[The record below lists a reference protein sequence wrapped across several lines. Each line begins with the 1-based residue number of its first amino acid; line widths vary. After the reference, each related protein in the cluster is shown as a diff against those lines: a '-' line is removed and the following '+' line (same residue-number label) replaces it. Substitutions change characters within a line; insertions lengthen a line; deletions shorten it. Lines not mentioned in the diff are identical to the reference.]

1 MKVRIVCY
9 EDVDLWI
16 LGKFATKLRENLLAM
31 GTQADIAKVPDPT
44 ADINHH
50 IIYFDYD
57 GRKNSTDTVM
67 ITHLDSDW
75 KVDKVRAQLGNA
87 ELGICMSAETARMLE
102 SKGVPGDRLCHVLPA
117 HDGVMR
123 PRPINI
129 GLTSKIHGDG
139 RKREHLLPRLAS
151 GISSEDFRF
160 TIMGAGWEGIVDSLR
175 ALGFS
180 VEYHDAFDHELN
192 RRLVPQF
199 DHYLYLGLDEGAMGF
214 VDALAAGVPTIATP
228 QGYHLDAPGGL
239 VAPFTTFEELEEV
252 FRRLSDRRS
261 MLTESVKT
269 WTWRDYAA
277 KHLELWEYLL
287 AGRNRTGAS
296 RYRDGLNSLLGTR
309 STSGSALAAQ
319 NVVASR
325 HPQELFRG
333 SALRSKEPVVTP
345 PRAVLPS
352 QVGEYTMDGRASQ
365 ESWYLDESRPSGG
378 SMRFDAAG
386 IETLRER
393 IRRRELGSYGITDD
407 FLYQALDKFDLKG
420 LDVVVIGSEF
430 PWYESMCLEAGA
442 RSITTIEYRQ
452 VSCAYPGMTFLTPDE
467 FRRTPRVFDAA
478 LSISSFEHDG
488 LARYGDPLDPNADL
502 AAMQDMKALVKPG
515 GLLYLAVPMG
525 RDILVWNAHRI
536 YGRNRFPLLV
546 KGWTTLGWFGA
557 DETIYDHPTIG
568 SGEERNYI
576 QPVVVLRNDHPESR
590 VEVVDWKSLDR
601 VPEAS
606 RNRTDP
612 AAASRPRILV
622 VADVPGWIFDRH
634 AHKLQSELADEFD
647 IEIAYQGQDLDE
659 SRHDLVYALEWNLV
673 SPDRIRTRS
682 KWVAGIRSHIT
693 WQDLPAEVFKQAL
706 ARFSRVHVVSRRLES
721 LLSGY
726 HPRLGLL
733 THGIDLEHFLSS
745 PRQLGKA
752 GSLRIGWAGNRKSP
766 AKGFEQFID
775 PLGKIPGVELEF
787 CGYSD
792 HLLDFKEMR
801 AFYEDID
808 VYVCSSSTEGSNNS
822 LLEAAAMGCA
832 IVTTDVGT
840 VPEYLEDGVSALIV
854 DRTPESFR
862 NAVLR
867 LLEDPALVARLGSEA
882 SRSVKSFDWKL
893 KLRDHRRF
901 FHLALGE
908 AAGASSTPEESAA
921 DKAERL
927 LRDSLDYIG
936 KGELEM
942 ALALVSEGAR
952 LAPEKEGI
960 GRAEAGLREAIERRR
975 GSSPKVQELL
985 EVADRHL
992 AAKEY
997 EPCILALRLAEELA
1011 PDPRRIVEALAWVFV
1026 QKGDVQS
1033 AHAQYIKASQ
1043 LWPDDPGTHA
1053 NLAGLRIQMGLV
1065 ERAEPELRKVLRLAP
1080 HDAEAL
1086 VALSRIHRERGEES
1100 EADALISELRRHH
1113 PGHPAARESATPSE
1127 EDRASWNP
1135 TFSFCIITNGKRP
1148 EKLRDEIRSIREL
1161 EIPGVRILVG
1171 GEPPEGFS
1179 DPGVEIV
1186 AVVDAARNGRLGEMR
1201 NRLVERTDSD
1211 IVVVADDDMLFHP
1224 DFRDGIV
1231 SAGPDFD
1238 VLCPRLLNPNG
1249 SRYWDWAVFRG
1260 HGEEN
1265 HHLIPYG
1272 DSSPDVYVTGGLC
1285 VARRGVF
1292 EVAKWDEGR
1301 GFYQEEDIDFSAR
1314 LKKAG
1319 LRIGCAPGATVT
1331 HRDPR
1336 HVQWGREALD
1346 LRAVVGRAAQAWE
1359 AGEKEQARAALRL
1372 AHANLAGSGYP
1383 PELAVEVAR
1392 AIGDAE
1398 LLQELSSLPPLRL
1411 GFDGRTFSVPDSVVR
1426 GIGNYALHHLLAVL
1440 AARPGCDLTVLTD
1453 DHKPF
1458 PDAIRSRLQAAGAK
1472 FAPWSTRTAEDF
1484 DIFHASDPMHVHPE
1498 FAAPF
1503 HRFGSTRSSATFYDI
1518 IPMRVYEGRIAN
1530 WPGYLAR
1537 LDQMRACGTEL
1548 HCISEFTRRDLLSA
1562 TSFDPSKVRVVM
1574 AGFNGSESSRCWT
1587 REEGDAVLSRLGI
1600 DKPFFLHVGA
1610 VDPHKNFETALAA
1623 VQAISRT
1630 RPVQLVVAGR
1640 LANSLESVRQQVL
1653 RIGMRDVVFTDYL
1666 PREELELLYSRAVAT
1681 LFLSRYEGF
1690 GFPAL
1695 EAMANGCPL
1704 VCSDATSLPEVV
1716 GNAALLHAPDDLAG
1730 VVSSLERL
1738 LDDPGLRASLVSAG
1752 RRQARAF
1759 PWSSVA
1765 DRTWQAWDEL
1775 AKGPAPAPQ
1784 TAPPPAAVA
1793 WVSPV
1798 WDPSGYGD
1806 ESRAFVRHLA
1816 GTDLGL
1822 GLLAWGRHSES
1833 FRQAADSDDRSLFD
1847 GLMGRETASSPVAV
1861 LDMPGSALGRVP
1873 GAGHHVGRTTFETDG
1888 LPGDWIDRC
1897 DSMDELW
1904 VPSSFNLETFR
1915 RAGVRKPVLVVPEG
1929 VDTARFRPGTEPLS
1943 LPGPKRATTFLSV
1956 FEWTHRKGPDVLL
1969 RAWAMA
1975 FGPDEDVRLVL
1986 RTYPPN
1992 EIEGDPA
1999 AWVDAKI
2006 EETLREAGSS
2016 RDRCASIVAM
2026 ARQVPESDMPRLYAA
2041 ADVLVAPSRG
2051 EGWGRP
2057 HMEAMSSGVPV
2068 IATRWSGNLDFQ
2080 DDDNSWLVDTEG
2092 LEEIDAREEFP
2103 SYRGQKWA
2111 KPSADHLSRLL
2122 RAALDP
2128 DVRLAKGARA
2138 RQDMVERWDWS
2149 RIAPMAEARIRE
2161 ILDGIPAERSSLST
2175 GRSAGAAP
2183 VVHPFSVPKLLPALR
2198 GRIPIAMPAYNRDD
2212 YLQQVLA
2219 GLRSNVDLE
2228 RFFLVTGE
2236 EPDCPGTKAL
2246 FDSVDWMPVVRTI
2259 NPRRLGCRGNV
2270 LGTID
2275 RAFEF
2280 ADRAVVL
2287 EDDIVPA
2294 PDFLSYLLWGL
2305 DRFRDDQGVFDI
2317 AAYRRLSEEPPRGDA
2332 HLANR
2337 VSWFTPWGWATWKD
2351 RWTRFR
2357 DMVPIPADAPDSW
2370 GSWACRWSVE
2380 IAKLQEIR
2388 PLVGRAQNIGEV
2400 GTWVPNPEWHR
2411 DNQRTVH
2418 WMGSLGWPSIEPRAF
2433 RLDTEV
2439 EAGRVPPSPETTLP
2453 TFRWCGDL
2461 FNFSGYAGLARNA
2474 VAGLMDA
2481 GMPVTADP
2489 QRNDRNWFP
2498 GIPPAD
2504 RTRWTELLSRNPKT
2518 GVLVC
2523 CDVPRDATGRNQ
2535 VFDRMAAAN
2544 PGNPRRV
2551 GWTMFESDRLPAGWA
2566 DSLNRLDEVWV
2577 PSEFNRRTFSAAGV
2591 EPGRIHVV
2599 PGSVDPSRYG
2609 SGLPHPLPGGRK
2621 GTTFLSVFQWVRRKG
2636 WDVLLRAWADAFDP
2650 KADVRLVLRCH
2661 PSGNDASPMRERF
2674 RESLEELGLAESKM
2688 APIVLLDGFVPE
2700 SEMPSL
2706 FLASDVFVLPS
2717 RGEGWGLPYL
2727 EAMASGKPCIATAWG
2742 ASMDFLNEDNAWLA
2756 SPRDLVPVGE
2766 NACRENPYLSP
2777 DHRWADPD
2785 PAEVAQL
2792 LRRAASNIVER
2803 ERKGIQAR
2811 FEATTR
2817 WNPENTSSTI
2827 AARGRALLGLPE
2839 PASTRTFPPVRNA
2852 SGTKLSGTM
2861 EKVAAGLLAHRVEH
2875 ATTTAPEPEKPL
2887 SIRWEGSQF
2896 VHHSL
2901 ALVNRELCLRLAKRG
2916 HDLSLIPWEPDQF
2929 GPGDDPDL
2937 AILERLR
2944 KAPLEGPC
2952 QVHVRHQW
2960 PPLLERPEEGKWVVV
2975 QPWEFGSPPQ
2985 DWMPVFRDRIDALW
2999 VPSTYCRD
3007 LYARAGVPA
3016 DRIRVVPNGVDADR
3030 FRPGLQPLPGLEP
3043 DGRVTFLYVGGTI
3056 ARKGFDVLLN
3066 AWKNAFGPSD
3076 PVRLVVKAMG
3086 GETFYKGQ
3094 TGEAMVQELNASGTC
3109 APVVY
3114 VDQDLSLED
3123 LPRIYA
3129 SGDVLVHPYR
3139 GEGFGLPIAEAMSC
3153 GLPVVVT
3160 RGGASD
3166 DFCGDAES
3174 WGIPATRVDVPGGVV
3189 GPFRTVAAP
3198 WWLEPS
3204 AEKLAEILRTVAG
3217 DEVGRRSRGK
3227 AGRRRILSN
3236 WTWEHAADAVEAA
3249 LRDVAARPGVRR
3261 EGEGGKTPD
3270 APPPDAASAAE
3281 LLDLNRILFRAEAAA
3296 GRGEFGEAEV
3306 ATREAVEAHPDQP
3319 LAWLA
3324 RAMVL
3329 RGLRKFPSSIEA
3341 VRKSIAL
3348 QESPDALLES
3358 VLIHRLAGQDSQAK
3372 TSAKLLKERHGEW
3385 LAATRA
3391 LYATKG
3397 QPWPLDTPQKNG
3409 KKSNAPSPK
3418 GRK

>member
-9 EDVDLWI
+9 EDVELWI

-31 GTQADIAKVPDPT
+31 GIQADIAKVPDPT

-67 ITHLDSDW
+67 ITHLDSEW
-75 KVDKVRAQLGNA
+75 KIEKVRAQLRNA

-123 PRPINI
+123 PRAINI

-139 RKREHLLPRLAS
+139 RKREHLLPRLAG
-151 GISSEDFRF
+151 GISNEDFRF

-180 VEYHDAFDHELN
+180 VEYHDAFDFELN
-192 RRLVPQF
+192 KRLVPQF

-252 FRRLSDRRS
+252 FRRLSDRRR

-277 KHLELWEYLL
+277 KHLELWGYLL

-296 RYRDGLNSLLGTR
+296 RYRDGLNSLLGTM

-325 HPQELFRG
+325 HPRELFRG

-345 PRAVLPS
+345 PRAVRPS
-352 QVGEYTMDGRASQ
+352 LVGEYTMDGRASQ

-407 FLYQALDKFDLKG
+407 FLYHALDKFDLKG
-420 LDVVVIGSEF
+420 LDVVVMGSEF

-442 RSITTIEYRQ
+442 RSITTIEYRP

-590 VEVVDWKSLDR
+590 VEVGDWKSLDR
-601 VPEAS
+601 APEAS

-634 AHKLQSELADEFD
+634 AHKLQSELADEFEID
-647 IEIAYQGQDLDE
+647 IAYQGRELDE
-659 SRHDLVYALEWNLV
+659 GRHDLVYALEWNLV
-673 SPDRIRTRS
+673 PYDKIRTPS

-693 WQDLPAEVFKQAL
+693 WQGLHPQAFKQAL
-706 ARFSRVHVVSRRLES
+706 GRFSRVHVVSRRLES

-733 THGIDLEHFLSS
+733 THGIDLEHFHAS
-745 PRQLGKA
+745 PRQPGKA

-766 AKGFEQFID
+766 AKGFEQFIE
-775 PLGKIPGVELEF
+775 PLGRIPGVELEF

-792 HLLDFKEMR
+792 HLLDFGEMR
-801 AFYEDID
+801 AFYEGID

-840 VPEYLEDGVSALIV
+840 VPEYLEDGVSALVV

-882 SRSVKSFDWKL
+882 SRAVGPFDWKL
-893 KLRDHRRF
+893 KLQDHRRF
-901 FHLALGE
+901 FRLALAE
-908 AAGASSTPEESAA
+908 AGGGSSSPEEGPAER
-921 DKAERL
+921 AERL
-927 LRDSLDYIG
+927 LRDSMECIG
-936 KGELEM
+936 RGELEM

-952 LAPEKEGI
+952 LAPDKEGI
-960 GRAEAGLREAIERRR
+960 RRAESGLREAIERKR
-975 GSSPKVQELL
+975 GALSKVGELL
-985 EVADRHL
+985 AEADRHL
-992 AAKEY
+992 AAKDFD
-997 EPCILALRLAEELA
+997 PCILALRQAEELA
-1011 PDPRRIVEALAWVFV
+1011 PDPKRIVDALAWVFV
-1026 QKGDVQS
+1026 QKGDLQS

-1080 HDAEAL
+1080 HDADAL
-1086 VALSRIHRERGEES
+1086 AALSRIHRERREDG
-1100 EADALISELRRHH
+1100 EADALLSELGRHH
-1113 PGHPAARESATPSE
+1113 PGHPEARESATPSE
-1127 EDRASWNP
+1127 EDRATWNP

-1148 EKLRDEIRSIREL
+1148 EKLRDEIRSIRDL

-1186 AVVDAARNGRLGEMR
+1186 PVADAARNGRLGEMR

-1260 HGEEN
+1260 HGPEN

-1285 VARRGVF
+1285 VARRRVF

-1314 LKKAG
+1314 LKRAG
-1319 LRIGCAPGATVT
+1319 LRIGCAPDATVT
-1331 HRDPR
+1331 HCDPR
-1336 HVQWGREALD
+1336 HVQWGREALN
-1346 LRAVVGRAAQAWE
+1346 LQAVVGRAAQAWQE
-1359 AGEKEQARAALRL
+1359 GEKDQARAALRL
-1372 AHANLAGSGYP
+1372 AQANLPGSGYP
-1383 PELAVEVAR
+1383 PELAVDVAR
-1392 AIGDAE
+1392 AIGDAD
-1398 LLQELSSLPPLRL
+1398 LFHELSSRSPLRV

-1426 GIGNYALHHLLAVL
+1426 GIGNYALHHLLAIL
-1440 AARPGCDLTVLTD
+1440 RERPGCDLTVLTD
-1453 DHKPF
+1453 EHKPF
-1458 PDAIRSRLQAAGAK
+1458 PEAIRSRLHAAGAK
-1472 FAPWSTRTAEDF
+1472 FALWSTRTAEDF
-1484 DIFHASDPMHVHPE
+1484 DVFHASDPMHVHPE
-1498 FAAPF
+1498 FASPF
-1503 HRFGSTRSSATFYDI
+1503 HRFGSTRSTATFYDI
-1518 IPMRVYEGRIAN
+1518 IPMRMYEGRIAN

-1548 HCISEFTRRDLLSA
+1548 HCISDFTRRDLLSA
-1562 TSFDPSKVRVVM
+1562 APFDPSKVRAVM
-1574 AGFNGSESSRCWT
+1574 AGFNESESARAWSR
-1587 REEGDAVLSRLGI
+1587 EDGDAVLARLGI

-1610 VDPHKNFETALAA
+1610 ADPHKNFETGLAA

-1630 RPVQLVVAGR
+1630 RPVQLVVAGK
-1640 LANSLESVRQQVL
+1640 LANSLQSVRDQVL
-1653 RIGMRDVVFTDYL
+1653 QAGMREVVFTDYL
-1666 PREELELLYSRAVAT
+1666 TREELELLYSRAVAT

-1695 EAMANGCPL
+1695 EAMANRCPL
-1704 VCSDATSLPEVV
+1704 VCSNTTSLPEVV
-1716 GNAALLHAPDDLAG
+1716 GDAALLHAPDDLAG

-1738 LDDPGLRASLVSAG
+1738 MDDPDLRASLVSSG
-1752 RRQARAF
+1752 KRQARAF

-1765 DRTWQAWDEL
+1765 ARTWQAWDEL
-1775 AKGPAPAPQ
+1775 VATTVLGE
-1784 TAPPPAAVA
+1784 APPPPLAQVQ
-1793 WVSPV
+1793 WISPV

-1806 ESRAFVRHLA
+1806 ESRAFLRHLA
-1816 GTDLGL
+1816 GTNLGL

-1833 FRQAADSDDRSLFD
+1833 FRQVADPGDRSLFD
-1847 GLMGRETASSPVAV
+1847 GLMGRELVPNPVVV
-1861 LDMPGSALGRVP
+1861 LNMPGSALGRVP

-1888 LPGDWIDRC
+1888 LPPDWIDRC
-1897 DSMDELW
+1897 NSMDEIW

-1915 RAGVRKPVLVVPEG
+1915 RAGVRKPILVVPEG
-1929 VDTARFRPGTEPLS
+1929 VDTARFQPGIEPLA
-1943 LPGPKRATTFLSV
+1943 LPGPKKATTFLSV
-1956 FEWTHRKGPDVLL
+1956 FEWTHRKGPDILL
-1969 RAWAMA
+1969 RAWARA
-1975 FGPDEDVRLVL
+1975 FGPDDDVRLVL

-1999 AWVDAKI
+1999 SWVDAKI

-2016 RDRCASIVAM
+2016 RSRCAPIAVI
-2026 ARQVPESDMPRLYAA
+2026 ARQVPDSDMPRLYAA

-2080 DDDNSWLVDTEG
+2080 DDHNSWLVDTEG
-2092 LEEIDAREEFP
+2092 LEVIDAREEFP

-2111 KPSADHLSRLL
+2111 KPSIDHLSRLL
-2122 RAALDP
+2122 GTALAP
-2128 DVRLAKGARA
+2128 DLRRAKGAKA
-2138 RQDMVERWDWS
+2138 REDMVERWDWS
-2149 RIAPMAEARIRE
+2149 KIAPMAETRIRE
-2161 ILDGIPAERSSLST
+2161 ILDGVPSD
-2175 GRSAGAAP
+2175 RSALAKGIAAP
-2183 VVHPFSVPKLLPALR
+2183 ATPVARSFAVQKIVPSLH
-2198 GRIPIAMPAYNRDD
+2198 GRIPIAMPAYKREA
-2212 YLQQVLA
+2212 YLQRVLSA
-2219 GLRSNVDLE
+2219 LRANAMLE
-2228 RFFLVTGE
+2228 RFFIVTGE
-2236 EPDCPGTKAL
+2236 EPDCPLTKAL
-2246 FDSVDWMPVVRTI
+2246 FDTVDWIPVVRTT
-2259 NPRRLGCRGNV
+2259 NARRLGCRDNV
-2270 LGTID
+2270 LATID
-2275 RAFEF
+2275 RAFGF

-2294 PDFLSYLLWGL
+2294 PDFLSFLLWGM
-2305 DRFRDDQGVFDI
+2305 DRFREDQTVFNI
-2317 AAYRRLSEEPPRGDA
+2317 TAFRRLTEKPADDIA
-2332 HLANR
+2332 HLAKR
-2337 VSWFTPWGWATWKD
+2337 ESWFVPWGWATWRD

-2357 DMVPIPADAPDSW
+2357 EMVPIPEDAPDSW
-2370 GSWACRWSVE
+2370 GPLVCKWSVE
-2380 IAKLQEIR
+2380 TLKLQEIQ
-2388 PLVGRAQNIGEV
+2388 PLVGRVQNIGEV
-2400 GTWVPNPEWHR
+2400 GHWVPNADWHR
-2411 DNQRTVH
+2411 DHQHTEH
-2418 WMGSLGWPSIEPRAF
+2418 WMGSLRWPGVGREGF
-2433 RLDTEV
+2433 RLDTDPAEERV
-2439 EAGRVPPSPETTLP
+2439 GRSMAPPLP
-2453 TFRWCGDL
+2453 NIRWCGPL
-2461 FNFSGYAGLARNA
+2461 FNYSGYASLGRTA
-2474 VAGLMDA
+2474 VAGLMDE
-2481 GMPVTADP
+2481 GLPVTVDP
-2489 QRNDRNWFP
+2489 VLNDQKWFE
-2498 GIPPAD
+2498 GSSDNARWKGLLE
-2504 RTRWTELLSRNPKT
+2504 RTPLP

-2523 CDVPRDATGRNQ
+2523 SDVPRDAAGRNE
-2535 VFDRMAAAN
+2535 VFDQMEAAN
-2544 PGNPRRV
+2544 PGNSKRV
-2551 GWTMFESDRLPAGWA
+2551 CWTMFETDRLPRGWA

-2577 PSEFNRRTFSAAGV
+2577 PSEFNRRSFSAAGV
-2591 EPGRIHVV
+2591 DSAKIHVV
-2599 PGSVDPSRYG
+2599 PGSVDSSRHG
-2609 SGLPHPLPGGRK
+2609 FGLPYPLRGGRK

-2636 WDVLLRAWADAFDP
+2636 WDVLLRAWAQAFDP
-2650 KADVRLVLRCH
+2650 KADARLVLRCH
-2661 PSGNDASPMRERF
+2661 PFGKDPTRMRETF
-2674 RESLEELGLAESKM
+2674 LESLEELGLSESGM
-2688 APIVLLDGFVPE
+2688 APVLLLDGFVPE
-2700 SEMPSL
+2700 FAMPSL
-2706 FLASDVFVLPS
+2706 YRASDVFVLPS

-2727 EAMASGKPCIATAWG
+2727 EAMAAGKPCIATAWG
-2742 ASMDFLNEDNAWLA
+2742 ASMDFLNEGVAWLA
-2756 SPRDLVPVGE
+2756 SPRELVPVGE
-2766 NACRENPYLSP
+2766 AACKENPFLSP
-2777 DHRWADPD
+2777 DHMWADPD
-2785 PAEVAQL
+2785 PDEVAQL
-2792 LRRAASNIVER
+2792 LRKAASNVVER

-2811 FEATTR
+2811 FEAITR
-2817 WNPENTSSTI
+2817 WNPQTTARAVAARSRVLLGIAETI
-2827 AARGRALLGLPE
+2827 ADRSRPQVL
-2839 PASTRTFPPVRNA
+2839 SA
-2852 SGTKLSGTM
+2852 SGTKLSGAL
-2861 EKVAAGLLAHRVEH
+2861 EKVADGLLARGGKHGP
-2875 ATTTAPEPEKPL
+2875 ATPAEPEKTL

-2916 HDLSLIPWEPDQF
+2916 HDLSIIPWEPDQF

-2960 PPLLERPEEGKWVVV
+2960 PPLLEAPEEGKWVVV
-2975 QPWEFGSPPQ
+2975 QPWEFGSPPL

-3007 LYARAGVPA
+3007 LYARAGVA
-3016 DRIRVVPNGVDADR
+3016 QDRIRVVPNGVDSDR

-3043 DGRVTFLYVGGTI
+3043 DGRVTFLFVGGTI

-3066 AWKNAFGPSD
+3066 AWKRAFGPSD

-3109 APVVY
+3109 APVIY
-3114 VDQDLSLED
+3114 LDQDLSLED
-3123 LPRIYA
+3123 IPRIYA

-3204 AEKLAEILRTVAG
+3204 VEKLAEILRGVAG
-3217 DEVGRRSRGK
+3217 DEVGRRAKGR

-3236 WTWEHAADAVEAA
+3236 LTWEHAAGAAEAA
-3249 LRDVAARPGVRR
+3249 LRELAERPGVRR
-3261 EGEGGKTPD
+3261 DGDGGKTLA
-3270 APPPDAASAAE
+3270 APLPATASEAD

-3296 GRGEFGEAEV
+3296 GRGEFGEAEA
-3306 ATREAVEAHPDQP
+3306 ATREAVEAHPDQH

-3341 VRKSIAL
+3341 VQKSIAL
-3348 QESPDALLES
+3348 RESPDALLES
-3358 VLIHRLAGQDSQAK
+3358 VLIHRSAGQESQAK
-3372 TSAKLLKERHGEW
+3372 VSAKRLKEHHGEW

-3391 LYATKG
+3391 LYASKG
-3397 QPWPLDTPQKNG
+3397 QPWPLDPPRKNA
-3409 KKSNAPSPK
+3409 KKSNSPSLK
-3418 GRK
+3418 GRR